1 MEAAKPTAKETA
13 AVPHL
18 MYLLRQSGW
27 SNVFFN
33 VFFNVL
39 EEFISVA
46 SLVLIIAAIA
56 VWSDVLARF

>member
-1 MEAAKPTAKETA
+1 
-13 AVPHL
+13 

-27 SNVFFN
+27 SN

-46 SLVLIIAAIA
+46 SLVLFITAIA